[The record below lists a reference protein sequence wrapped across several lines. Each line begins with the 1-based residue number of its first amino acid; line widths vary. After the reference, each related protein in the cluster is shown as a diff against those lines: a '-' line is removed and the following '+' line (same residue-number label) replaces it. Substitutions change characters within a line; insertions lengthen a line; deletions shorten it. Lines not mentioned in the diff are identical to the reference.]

1 MTARR
6 KRSRPE
12 AVGRVLPFLLRRMEA
27 AFPDAGHRVWE
38 VWEAAVGADIA
49 RRARPLSLRR
59 GTLVLGVTSSAWMH
73 QLAFLRSEI
82 AARVNAAL
90 GERVVRSVRLRA
102 APQPDAPA
110 LPAGGAARGAPAP
123 PWLGHPLPPETR
135 ERIRQEVR
143 EIRDPELRAA
153 VERAR
158 LRAEQYLT
166 NRAGGP
172 EGVPPPGNSAGPAR
186 AR

>member
-6 KRSRPE
+6 KKSRPQ
-12 AVGRVLPFLLRRMEA
+12 ALGRVLAPLLRRVEA

-38 VWEAAVGADIA
+38 VWEGAVGAEIA
-49 RRARPLSLRR
+49 RRARPLAFRR

-73 QLAFLRSEI
+73 QLAFLRAEI

-102 APQPDAPA
+102 APRPDEAPSA
-110 LPAGGAARGAPAP
+110 SGAGPGAPP
-123 PWLGHPLPPETR
+123 PAWLDRPVPPETR

-143 EIRDPELRAA
+143 GIRDPELRAA

-158 LRAEQYLT
+158 MRAEQYL
-166 NRAGGP
+166 RSLEGAP
-172 EGVPPPGNSAGPAR
+172 EGAPPPGNTAGPAR